1 MGEVALAAKITH
13 LPSLLLSE
21 QPGPLYGLRSLKEIG
36 RRAEDRGVDTFFVFD
51 THWLSNFGFH
61 LNANARHKVSTRVIK
76 PRT

>member
-51 THWLSNFGFH
+51 TH
-61 LNANARHKVSTRVIK
+61 
-76 PRT
+76 